1 MEQHEL
7 LPTPYSLPAQRDRAV
22 TPESRQFPSMAT
34 QRPSFLE
41 FFAGGGMA
49 RQGLAGQFDCAF
61 ANDFDPMKCAA
72 YRRNFPNE
80 PLDEG
85 DIWNL
90 DPKKLPTA
98 DLAWASFPCQDLS
111 LAGERRGLNAPR
123 SGAFWGFWI
132 AIE

>member
-1 MEQHEL
+1 MAIAR
-7 LPTPYSLPAQRDRAV
+7 PT
-22 TPESRQFPSMAT
+22 
-34 QRPSFLE
+34 FLE

-61 ANDFDPMKCAA
+61 ANDFDPMKCAT

-98 DLAWASFPCQDLS
+98 
-111 LAGERRGLNAPR
+111 
-123 SGAFWGFWI
+123 
-132 AIE
+132 